1 MTFDIRTDAIETVT
15 TPTGGMIEAGQS
27 TLAAAGAA
35 AAGRAI
41 AAPAAA
47 MAAAGPQ
54 SKPQPEIVSA
64 IVSGGLRT
72 SDSTIH
78 RYQDKR
84 FRV

>member
-1 MTFDIRTDAIETVT
+1 
-15 TPTGGMIEAGQS
+15 
-27 TLAAAGAA
+27 
-35 AAGRAI
+35 
-41 AAPAAA
+41 

-54 SKPQPEIVSA
+54 PKPQPEIISA